1 MFQARRVAAAIA
13 TAPAGPDGFRSGIA
27 AGASRARQSFAREMA
42 QLPANYGEL
51 SGRKKKASANT
62 K

>member
-1 MFQARRVAAAIA
+1 VPI
-13 TAPAGPDGFRSGIA
+13 GIS
-27 AGASRARQSFAREMA
+27 AGAGRARQRFAREMA

-51 SGRKKKASANT
+51 PGKKKKASANT